1 MSFRLLSL
9 CTRVCGF
16 HCHVSL
22 NCVARHRYT
31 HSVDR
36 DAQYP
41 ALGYWGG
48 DEAKAVDFY
57 IDVLSYAYT
66 SLEKQL
72 ALLDHRFYMVR

>member
-1 MSFRLLSL
+1 MF
-9 CTRVCGF
+9 
-16 HCHVSL
+16 
-22 NCVARHRYT
+22 NRYT
-31 HSVDR
+31 HSVDH

-57 IDVLSYAYT
+57 IDVLTYAYT

-72 ALLDHRFYMVR
+72 DLLDPRFYMVREAATLLAVRFLWTSPAMT